1 MTVLHNILEIA
12 LEVAP
17 WLLGGLLIAGL
28 IKAWIPEARLA
39 RWLGG
44 PGLGPIARGAV
55 VGAPLPLCSCGAIP
69 AGVTLHRGG
78 ASRGAT
84 TSFMV
89 GTPGIGVDSVA
100 MTYALIGPFMAIA
113 RPLGAV
119 ASAIATGLLVAGV
132 PDRFSRKDK
141 KDRAS
146 HDHCCDILPGTKSS
160 KNTPHPEGTGSP
172 SLAPSASLR
181 RTRHRG
187 MIEYKSRTE
196 STTAYPPRGFASSQ
210 DTGWKSKTPCCEDSC
225 RASETAVSDPPVK
238 RPLALRRSA
247 DGVRYAF
254 TKVLN
259 DIGPW
264 MLLGLVVAGV
274 LVTWV
279 PPEALA
285 DYGGGWTAML
295 LMAVIGIP
303 LYLCAQAATPIAA
316 AMIVAGVSPGTALVF
331 LLAAPM
337 TSLPTLAVLRKEF
350 GLAPVLVFVVAIGA
364 TAITAGLAVDAATTF
379 FSVNVAAQ
387 TGESMVLF
395 GKPVEYLALIAL
407 FVLAVPPIQRRLFGN
422 G

>member
-1 MTVLHNILEIA
+1 MTVLNNILEIA

-28 IKAWIPEARLA
+28 IKAWIPEARLV

-69 AGVTLHRGG
+69 AGVTLYRGG

-84 TSFMV
+84 TAFMV

-100 MTYALIGPFMAIA
+100 LTYALMGPFMAIV
-113 RPLGAV
+113 RPISAV

-132 PDRFSRKDK
+132 PARFARKDK
-141 KDRAS
+141 EERRFCDHRYPPSRAE
-146 HDHCCDILPGTKSS
+146 IRI
-160 KNTPHPEGTGSP
+160 GS
-172 SLAPSASLR
+172 
-181 RTRHRG
+181 
-187 MIEYKSRTE
+187 
-196 STTAYPPRGFASSQ
+196 PPRGFDQADLSTQGAKSS
-210 DTGWKSKTPCCEDSC
+210 PCCGDSC
-225 RASETAVSDPPVK
+225 NSTVTTVSDAPAKNPS
-238 RPLALRRSA
+238 ALRRTVA
-247 DGVRYAF
+247 GVRYTF
-254 TKVLN
+254 TDVLN

-264 MLLGLVVAGV
+264 MLLGLVLAGV

-279 PPEALA
+279 PPETLA

-295 LMAVIGIP
+295 VMAVIGIP

-337 TSLPTLAVLRKEF
+337 TSLATLAVLRKEF

-364 TAITAGLAVDAATTF
+364 IAITAGLTVDAATAY

-387 TGESMVLF
+387 AGEAKEFF
-395 GKPVEYLALIAL
+395 GKPVAYLALIAL
-407 FVLAVPPIQRRLFGN
+407 FMLAMPPVQRRLFGAA
-422 G
+422 